1 VNIGN
6 KGWLENAYNNYA
18 GVQEQPTLQFNIRML
33 IVSASL
39 IIGSKI
45 RKFLA
50 TTKNAVPAVDRVDVE
65 PEADGAASP
74 VAQLPGDDVLP
85 AKLQRV
91 FVAEAVAMKL

>member
-1 VNIGN
+1 MHSTITQGCKSNQHCNLV
-6 KGWLENAYNNYA
+6 LECSSPGIN
-18 GVQEQPTLQFNIRML
+18 L

-50 TTKNAVPAVDRVDVE
+50 TAKNAVPAVDRVDVE